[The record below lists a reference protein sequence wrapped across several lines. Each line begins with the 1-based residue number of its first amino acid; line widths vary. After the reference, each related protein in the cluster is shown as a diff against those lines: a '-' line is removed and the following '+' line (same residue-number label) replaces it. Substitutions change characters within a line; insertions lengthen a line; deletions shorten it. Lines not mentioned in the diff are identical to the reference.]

1 MSNRISYFLSRNV
14 LLRIYRQN
22 IIPIFDYGCIV
33 WGDCGKQTLCAH
45 KIKQCVSPQLLIA
58 NLVLR
63 TCVQSWLFYHC
74 FLRFQLV
81 YKIVHNVNCLD
92 QLRKIQ
98 LRDHNYTTERCL
110 RDATHLDLRDTMSSA
125 MGQSLFKFAA
135 AKEWNHLPNQ
145 LGELG
150 SISSFKTE
158 VFKYLLELDQKQH
171 VCTAKYYF
179 FFFWIFTCIFNFCV
193 RLPLILKIFSIHNS
207 FIMFF
212 DYY

>member
-1 MSNRISYFLSRNV
+1 MSNRISYFLSTNV

-22 IIPIFDYGCIV
+22 IIPIFDYGGIV

-63 TCVQSWLFYHC
+63 TCVRRWLFYHC
-74 FLRFQLV
+74 FFSQFIKLFIMSTVSTSLERT
-81 YKIVHNVNCLD
+81 
-92 QLRKIQ
+92 IQ

-110 RDATHLDLRDTMSSA
+110 RDATQLDLRDTMSSA

-135 AKEWNHLPNQ
+135 AKDWNHLPNE